1 MVIKSPLNFKFCIV
15 LNLDNLL
22 RKYVIVL
29 FFWKSNF
36 KMALIWKKGY
46 FWPTFHIF

>member
-1 MVIKSPLNFKFCIV
+1 MQKWVFFLFS
-15 LNLDNLL
+15 LDILL
-22 RKYVIVL
+22 QKNVIV
-29 FFWKSNF
+29 FFFEKKSNF